1 MASCSVGSTRRWLLL
16 KMNTH
21 QTWLGCEAVR
31 RPSSK
36 RKVPRSRASL
46 VPGALAFLAPL
57 ALLLCALNAP
67 CAQCSV
73 HGSRPTAGARRHA
86 LLHCSGMWS
95 CICISAFRSWRCLRR
110 PAPDCLGLFLFFV
123 FYPYS
128 YYQLNVC
135 KFKTFFS
142 SPVTHTLWNMVCNY
156 VLPWFSQCL
165 SIPITFV

>member
-16 KMNTH
+16 KMNIH
-21 QTWLGCEAVR
+21 QTWLGCEAVH

-36 RKVPRSRASL
+36 HKVPHSCASL
-46 VPGALAFLAPL
+46 VPSALALHR
-57 ALLLCALNAP
+57 LLCCSVPSALRAP
-67 CAQCSV
+67 CRR
-73 HGSRPTAGARRHA
+73 GSRPTAGARRHA
-86 LLHCSGMWS
+86 LLHCLGMWS

-135 KFKTFFS
+135 KFKTFLS